1 MIKYKH
7 LLFKIKQMKTTLLL
21 LLLMFVS
28 VIGFSQPYQIGHRTI
43 TFNDASRTGGFGSGG
58 GAGRQIQSE
67 VYYPST
73 TAGND
78 VAISSGQF
86 PYIVFGHGFVMTW
99 DAYQNFIDH
108 YVPLGYVLVFPRT
121 EGGFSPVH
129 SDFALDLSVVG
140 TKMAALNSDNSS
152 FFYQAWNGKKAVM
165 GHSMGGG
172 SSFLAAAQNTA
183 NFDILV
189 GFAPAET
196 TPSAINISSDISIPT
211 LVFSGTE
218 DAVTPPADHHKPMYD
233 SVANVCKHFIAIT
246 GGAHCYFANSSTTCD
261 FGESASGG
269 NISITRPVQHDITF
283 DALDPYLK
291 FYLLEDCPSWPVFT
305 NQRDTDTRIQSL
317 FSCNYTL
324 PVNPVI
330 TQNGSVLTIPSTSL
344 TISWFLNGNE
354 LSGETGTTIDTQLY
368 GGGTYEVHVTDASD
382 CYGSASL
389 GVTVGLEE
397 NSLFNFSLYPNPTN
411 GMITIQMNS
420 AGKQVFELSD
430 ARGRILK
437 SFEVQLKT
445 EVSLS
450 ELEAGTYFV
459 RSLNANQTHRIIKK

>member
-1 MIKYKH
+1 
-7 LLFKIKQMKTTLLL
+7 MKTTLLL
-21 LLLMFVS
+21 LSLFLS
-28 VIGFSQPYQIGHRTI
+28 GIGFSQPYLIGHRTI

-67 VYYPST
+67 IYYPAT

-78 VAISSGQF
+78 VAISNGQF
-86 PYIVFGHGFVMTW
+86 PFIVFGHGFVMTW

-140 TKMAALNSDNSS
+140 TKMAALNADNSS
-152 FFYQAWNGKKAVM
+152 FFYQHWNNKKAVM

-183 NFDILV
+183 MFDILV
-189 GFAPAET
+189 GLAPAET
-196 TPSAINISSDISIPT
+196 TPSAIDVSSDIAIPV

-269 NISITRPVQHDITF
+269 NITITRAVQHDITF

-291 FYLLEDCPSWPVFT
+291 FYLMKDCPSWPLFT
-305 NQRDTDTRIQSL
+305 TQRDTDTRVQSL
-317 FSCNYTL
+317 FSCNYSL
-324 PVNPVI
+324 PANPVI
-330 TQNGSVLTIPSTSL
+330 TQNGSVLSIPSTSL
-344 TISWFLNGNE
+344 TISWFLNGNV
-354 LSGETGTTIDTQLY
+354 LSGETGVSIDTQSY
-368 GGGTYEVHVTDASD
+368 GGGTYEVHVTDA
-382 CYGSASL
+382 YGCSGSTSI
-389 GVTVGLEE
+389 GVTVGLNE
-397 NSLFNFSLYPNPTN
+397 NTLLYFSVYPNPTN
-411 GMITIQMNS
+411 GMITVQTNAS
-420 AGKQVFELSD
+420 EKQLFELTD
-430 ARGRILK
+430 LEGRMIK
-437 SFEVQLKT
+437 AFEVQLKA
-445 EVSLS
+445 EISLEGLQS
-450 ELEAGTYFV
+450 GTYFV
-459 RSLNANQTHRIIKK
+459 RSLNSNQIHRIIKK